1 MVEGEGFAKYPIAL
15 LFKDIL
21 IIGINSTHNSTHNK
35 LNTIYINLSAQIG
48 MFFSPKSFLRT
59 LKASLFDKS
68 SSLCQLIE

>member
-1 MVEGEGFAKYPIAL
+1 MVEDVRFDQSPTAL
-15 LFKDIL
+15 LYKDIL